1 MEAADLLPMLE
12 DLSGNIDDLEDS
24 LAPLLKQAL
33 SATTSTLPLLDKAKL
48 YVLTTYAIDSILF
61 NYLRLN
67 GADAK
72 KHPVFTEITRV
83 KQYFEKIKL
92 AETAGVKRDVTLNK
106 GAAGRFIKHGLAGNE
121 KWDRERVAQQARE
134 KDGAQRKLGALDQQS
149 EQRGKKRKS
158 DGMDGLVQDSNPT
171 SRTGSAGDS
180 DDDSGPSG
188 SQAGVGKSKPNKR
201 SKKRRKQ
208 TEGSGL
214 ESVAACSKL
223 SSSAEEIILPSKASQ
238 APRGP
243 NAAFQALLNAP
254 SPKADDKEQAKKG
267 KKAEKRQKKAEEAA
281 QRVT

>member
-12 DLSGNIDDLEDS
+12 DLSGNIDDLEES

-92 AETAGVKRDVTLNK
+92 AETAGIKRDFTLDK
-106 GAAGRFIKHGLAGNE
+106 GAAGRFVKHGLAGNE
-121 KWDRERVAQQARE
+121 KYDRERAAQQAGE
-134 KDGAQRKLGALDQQS
+134 KDGAQRKLEALDQQS

-158 DGMDGLVQDSNPT
+158 DGMDRLVQDSNPT

-180 DDDSGPSG
+180 DDDPSP
-188 SQAGVGKSKPNKR
+188 SEV
-201 SKKRRKQ
+201 
-208 TEGSGL
+208 
-214 ESVAACSKL
+214 
-223 SSSAEEIILPSKASQ
+223 ILPRKASQ

-254 SPKADDKEQAKKG
+254 SPKADDKEQTKKEN
-267 KKAEKRQKKAEEAA
+267 KTKKRQKKAEEAVQQA
-281 QRVT
+281 T